1 MNKKFST
8 KTLVLAAVLTA
19 LSVVLTRFFS
29 VQLTSTMRI
38 GIGPLP
44 IIMSGIILGPIF
56 GGMVGLVADLIGFL
70 INPGGNFHL
79 GFTLSSVL
87 TGVLPGIV
95 AMLVN
100 KNNDKLNLTIILSVI
115 SVYLPVHLFLNTL
128 WLKVLMHSG
137 FWILFSERALK
148 VAIESVV
155 VGFILSPIMKKMMKL
170 FYKS

>member
-70 INPGGNFHL
+70 INPGGSFHL
-79 GFTLSSVL
+79 GFTFSSVL

-100 KNNDKLNLTIILSVI
+100 KDNNRLNLTIFLSVI
-115 SVYLPVHLFLNTL
+115 AVYLPVHLFLNTL
-128 WLKVLMHSG
+128 WLMVLVHRG
-137 FWILFSERALK
+137 FWIIFSERALK
-148 VAIESVV
+148 VAIESVA
-155 VGFILSPIMKKMMKL
+155 VGFILSLIMKKMMAL
-170 FYKS
+170 FSKS